1 MSQPFAGLKT
11 TLWTGLLITLAFL
24 ISYFSY
30 PNWPISLELV
40 DKFIWLFFAIAILLA
55 IQFSQSRIAYLLVLW
70 AIFYALEQQVF
81 VDELLMHQE
90 PHWLFLSGVFCIAYL
105 LFIKDLSLLSLHSLL
120 RFMLMLFA
128 IVAAKGWMLGVG
140 YLVDFSQLSQKFP
153 FVDWYKWLAFYLPTA
168 GVSSLLLYRSI
179 RYSSLFMASLLTS
192 LVVWIL
198 IDKNQLAMPVTLV
211 VGLVILHLATVVVL
225 DSYYLAYRD
234 ELTGLPSRRAL
245 NKLALVLGRK
255 YTVAM
260 LDVDHFKK
268 FNDTYGHDIGDQ
280 VLKLVATKLSKVKR
294 GGRVFRYGGEEFTV
308 VFPRKDLGQIL
319 DELDTL
325 RQSVADYKMVIRNPV
340 RRTKK
345 ARNGRADNEY
355 KTVSVTIS
363 IGVASKARKQNFA
376 QTLKCADEALY
387 RAKKRGRNRVESL
400 E

>member
-30 PNWPISLELV
+30 PNWPVSLELV

-70 AIFYALEQQVF
+70 AIFYALEQQVII
-81 VDELLMHQE
+81 DELMMHQE

-105 LFIKDLSLLSLHSLL
+105 MFIKDLSLLSLHSLL

-153 FVDWYKWLAFYLPTA
+153 FLDWYKWLAFYLPTA

-245 NKLALVLGRK
+245 NKLALVLGRQ

-345 ARNGRADNEY
+345 ARNGRADNE
-355 KTVSVTIS
+355 
-363 IGVASKARKQNFA
+363 
-376 QTLKCADEALY
+376 
-387 RAKKRGRNRVESL
+387 
-400 E
+400 